1 MCIRLCSSAGTSW
14 IAAVPIPRNRS
25 ARSIVEW
32 RLVPAMTLMGGAP
45 FRPSRST
52 SHPHLGEHDVT
63 RCCKAGEVRHLT
75 AGDESERGGLG
86 QAEQLLQPG
95 AGDLLDDACRGHRE
109 RLSGVLIPGGREPV
123 GGDRRRNRPADDEA
137 EEASA
142 RARHQARISV
152 AGKLLDDLEVARGLL
167 GERASEGRP
176 QLVDACLRPHWP
188 LLERVEVVGSD
199 LRRAL
204 EQVSGAHRR
213 EPIACLAPAEL
224 RG

>member
-1 MCIRLCSSAGTSW
+1 M
-14 IAAVPIPRNRS
+14 
-25 ARSIVEW
+25 
-32 RLVPAMTLMGGAP
+32 
-45 FRPSRST
+45 
-52 SHPHLGEHDVT
+52 T

-123 GGDRRRNRPADDEA
+123 GGDRRRNRIPPMTKPKKRPPGLAIKPGS
-137 EEASA
+137 AS
-142 RARHQARISV
+142 
-152 AGKLLDDLEVARGLL
+152 
-167 GERASEGRP
+167 RASFSMTSRRTEGCSGSGPPRAARSSSMP
-176 QLVDACLRPHWP
+176 CLRPHWP
-188 LLERVEVVGSD
+188 LAERVEVVGSD